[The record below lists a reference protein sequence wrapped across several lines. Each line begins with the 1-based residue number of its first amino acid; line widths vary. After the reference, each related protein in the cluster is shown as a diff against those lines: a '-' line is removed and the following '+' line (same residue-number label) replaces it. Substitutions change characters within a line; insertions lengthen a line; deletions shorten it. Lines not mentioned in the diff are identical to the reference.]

1 MSDIDFRAV
10 FKAMPGHHCLLKPG
24 PEGLEILACSDQLP
38 TLKAFGGQDPTG
50 RPLADFFHDA
60 HSLKDLQLDPDQPVE
75 KLSSVEQGLALSSKT
90 TGRLLVANSSIIAD
104 ENGAMQYVLLRL
116 TEFAGAEP
124 SQTAGLSIEQER
136 MLLASVIDRT
146 TDFVGIADFNARGV
160 LINRSGRNLL
170 GIAQDFD
177 VSEITLF
184 DIFSPAEHQLIRDEA
199 IPSLMCD
206 GYYNRDMTLQHLTTG
221 ENVPIELFAFRIDDP
236 VTGEPLYLATISRDR
251 RERLKIDEATQN
263 EYRTRLFDAAL
274 SNLTNHVYVLN
285 TDGSFR
291 YINLALLK
299 ALGTTFEHAV
309 GKTFSQLD
317 YPATLANRLMR
328 QVKQVIDTRKP
339 LVDRTTFRTATA
351 GTRLFE
357 YTWVPVFAADGR
369 VEAIAGSSYDITA
382 QAQIEEQLEGATK
395 ASERANMAK
404 SEFLANMSHEIRTP
418 MTAILGFADIL
429 ASHLSDPDDLSAVE
443 TIRRNGR
450 HLLDIINDI
459 LDLSRIEA
467 GRLTVRNDPVA
478 IGALID
484 DVHTLMSVSASK
496 KRLPLNVKYPK
507 LLPAQISTDEKRVR
521 QILINLIGNAVK
533 FTETGSVSLKVVLEQ
548 GEQPA
553 LFFEVSDTGIGLS
566 AQFMNSV
573 FEPFSQADTSHSRSY
588 EGSGLGLPIS
598 QRLANLL
605 GGVITGESRPG
616 RGSTFRFRLPIERS
630 AMENLK
636 PPQKAKKPNKPP
648 AEIPELRCRVLVVD
662 DRHDIR
668 FLAQHVL
675 EEAGAR
681 VATASDGLEALSV
694 VQQAS
699 LERLDFDII
708 LMDMQMPV
716 MDGYEAVTRL
726 RKLGFTKPILALTAA
741 AMQTDRD
748 RCLTA
753 GCTGYLSKP
762 VESQHLL
769 AMVAYHIGVGPAPEP
784 SSHVPELLPPGLPQ
798 VAETTATE
806 KPRILLVEDSAD
818 AREATAMLLRA
829 AGFSVDE
836 AETGASAVE
845 QAAAAPHDIVL
856 LDLGLPD
863 MDGYDVAKQLS
874 SEDFPFSG
882 RIFAM
887 SGRVEDPDESR
898 RSGIHHHLLK
908 PVSWHDLRDL
918 LTK

>member
-1 MSDIDFRAV
+1 M
-10 FKAMPGHHCLLKPG
+10 C
-24 PEGLEILACSDQLP
+24 
-38 TLKAFGGQDPTG
+38 
-50 RPLADFFHDA
+50 
-60 HSLKDLQLDPDQPVE
+60 
-75 KLSSVEQGLALSSKT
+75 LSSRE
-90 TGRLLVANSSIIAD
+90 TGRLLNAFSCIIPDATG
-104 ENGAMQYVLLRL
+104 EMQYILLRL
-116 TEFAGAEP
+116 VEHPETAP
-124 SQTAGLSIEQER
+124 SQTAGLTVEQER

-160 LINRSGRNLL
+160 LINRSGRELL

-177 VSEITLF
+177 VSELTLF
-184 DIFSPAEHQLIRDEA
+184 DIFVSGEHDLIKNEA

-206 GYYNRDMTLQHLTTG
+206 GYYNRDMTFQHLGSG
-221 ENVPIELFAFRIDDP
+221 ENVPIELFAFRIDAP

-251 RERLKIDEATQN
+251 RERLKIDEAAQN
-263 EYRTRLFDAAL
+263 DYRTRLFDAAL

-285 TDGSFR
+285 IDGTFR

-299 ALGTTFEHAV
+299 ALGTTFDHAV
-309 GKTFSQLD
+309 GKTFRQLD

-339 LVDRTTFRTATA
+339 LVDRTTFRTATS

-395 ASERANMAK
+395 ASERANLAK

-467 GRLTVRNDPVA
+467 GRLTVRNEPVA
-478 IGALID
+478 IDALID
-484 DVHTLMSVSASK
+484 DVHKLMSVSASK
-496 KRLPLNVKYPK
+496 KRLALNVKYPK
-507 LLPAQISTDEKRVR
+507 LLPAIISTDEKRVR

-533 FTETGSVSLKVVLEQ
+533 FTETGNVSLRVVLEQ
-548 GEQPA
+548 GEHPA
-553 LFFEVSDTGIGLS
+553 LIFEVSDTGIGLS
-566 AQFMNSV
+566 PHFMNSV

-616 RGSTFRFRLPIERS
+616 RGSTFRFRLPIERA
-630 AMENLK
+630 AMADLK
-636 PPQKAKKPNKPP
+636 APHRSRKTIKPA
-648 AEIPELRCRVLVVD
+648 AEIAELRCRVLVVD

-681 VATASDGLEALSV
+681 VSTASDGLEALSV

-708 LMDMQMPV
+708 IMDMQMPI
-716 MDGYEAVTRL
+716 MDGYESVSRL
-726 RKLGFTKPILALTAA
+726 RTLGYQKPILALTAA
-741 AMQTDRD
+741 AMQSDKD
-748 RCLTA
+748 RCIAA
-753 GCTGYLSKP
+753 GCTDYLSKP
-762 VESQHLL
+762 VESQHLV
-769 AMVAYHIGVGPAPEP
+769 AMVAFHTGAGPAPELLA
-784 SSHVPELLPPGLPQ
+784 HAPELEPSNKY
-798 VAETTATE
+798 VAAVTASAEAPEE
-806 KPRILLVEDSAD
+806 KPRVLLVEDSAD

-829 AGFSVDE
+829 AGFTVME
-836 AETGASAVE
+836 AENGLSAVK
-845 QAAAAPHDIVL
+845 QAAAESPDVVL

-863 MDGYDVAKQLS
+863 IDGYEVAARLS
-874 SEDFPFSG
+874 SDDSPFKG
-882 RIFAM
+882 RIIAM
-887 SGRVEDPDESR
+887 SGRIEDPEQSR
-898 RSGIHHHLLK
+898 HSGIDHHLLK
-908 PVSWHDLRDL
+908 PVSWHELRDL
-918 LTK
+918 LTR